1 MSVEDHMREMAHSI
15 LNLEA
20 FMEEATAHFKGT
32 NVRVTVVEQAM
43 ANDTANVSADRKK
56 RLNITTYK
64 GFIDVPV
71 FSGTHDEYEDFE
83 DVLEVV
89 RTAIEIC
96 GKS

>member
-1 MSVEDHMREMAHSI
+1 MSVEDHMREMAQRI
-15 LNLEA
+15 QNLEA

-32 NVRVTVVEQAM
+32 NARVTMVEQAM

-71 FSGTHDEYEDFE
+71 FSGTHDEYED
-83 DVLEVV
+83 
-89 RTAIEIC
+89 
-96 GKS
+96 